1 MSLISARGMQKA
13 YGPQVLLKD
22 VTLTIEK
29 EDRIGLLG
37 VNGAGKSTL
46 LKILAGVETVDEGVI
61 DRGSGSRI
69 LYLSQEPE
77 LPQDQTPTQIVLAGL
92 GEWSRAREAY
102 DQASADYMAAGDDAE
117 AADRALHTQAH
128 LGEEI
133 ERLGGWER
141 GHLALDMLQKL
152 GVREVDRV
160 VNDMSGGERRRVAL
174 AQLLVAAPDLAI
186 LDEPTNHLD
195 VEVIEWLETYLA
207 DEFPGAVLLVTHDRY
222 ALDAMATRIFEL
234 ERGTLHEYRGDY
246 SDYLEQKAD
255 RLEHESR
262 VEDNRLNFVRRE
274 RAWLSRGPKARSTK
288 QKARIQR
295 AEKAIAVKGPQA
307 EGRAQLVA
315 AAVRSGKT
323 ILELQK
329 AGYSLPAGE
338 DGTPGR
344 RLFAELDMILVAGDR
359 VGIVGPNGSGK
370 TTLLHLVTEELAP
383 TSGKVVVGKN
393 TRIAYF
399 DQARA
404 GLEDGWSI
412 FDNVAGREGAEH
424 TGGGMVEIGA
434 EKIELRS
441 YLERFLFDKSKQR
454 QKVSALSGGERARVA
469 LAKLL
474 REGANL
480 LLLDE
485 PTNDLDVTTLG
496 ALEEM
501 LEGWPGCALIVSHDR
516 AFLDRVATSVLAF
529 EPNTATPLRYAGGYS
544 AWRDRKEENEMMR
557 RSQPPPSGRGATGA
571 GGAATAPA
579 AKAAPAKDAA
589 RAAASPAPAA
599 KALKPLSFKERKEL
613 ESLVTKVEEADAK
626 VADLE
631 KQLADPKLWA
641 ERPGDAAPLQAKLDE
656 ARKQASKLTTRWE
669 ELETRS
675 SAT

>member
-1 MSLISARGMQKA
+1 MSLISARGLQKA

-37 VNGAGKSTL
+37 INGAGKSTL
-46 LKILAGVETVDEGVI
+46 LKILAGVETVDDGTI
-61 DRGSGSRI
+61 DRGSGARI

-77 LPQDQTPTQIVLAGL
+77 LPQDKTPTEIVLAGL

-102 DQASADYMAAGDDAE
+102 DQASTAYLEAGDDSAAAE
-117 AADRALHTQAH
+117 KALADQAH

-207 DEFPGAVLLVTHDRY
+207 DTFPGAVLLVTHDRY

-274 RAWLSRGPKARSTK
+274 RAWLARGPKARSTK

-315 AAVRSGKT
+315 AATRTGKT

-329 AGYSLPAGE
+329 AGYRLPPGE
-338 DGTPGR
+338 DGEPGR
-344 RLFAELDMILVAGDR
+344 TLFSDLDMILVAGDR
-359 VGIVGPNGSGK
+359 VGIVGPNGAGK

-383 TSGKVVVGKN
+383 TSGKVIVGKN
-393 TRIAYF
+393 TRLAYF

-441 YLERFLFDKSKQR
+441 YLERFLFEKSKQR

-516 AFLDRVATSVLAF
+516 AFLDRVATSILAF
-529 EPNTATPLRYAGGYS
+529 ETGTPTPLRYAGGYS
-544 AWRDRKEENEMMR
+544 AWRDRKEENELAR
-557 RSQPPPSGRGATGA
+557 RSQPPPAAA
-571 GGAATAPA
+571 GKAAAPA
-579 AKAAPAKDAA
+579 ATKTT
-589 RAAASPAPAA
+589 AAASAA
-599 KALKPLSFKERKEL
+599 AVSTVARVATSAGKPLSFTERKEL
-613 ESLVTKVEEADAK
+613 ATLLERVEEAEAKAAELERKLAEPSLWSARPADA
-626 VADLE
+626 
-631 KQLADPKLWA
+631 PKL
-641 ERPGDAAPLQAKLDE
+641 QAQLDE
-656 ARKQASKLTTRWE
+656 ARAQASKLTARWE
-669 ELETRS
+669 ELESRS
-675 SAT
+675 G

>member
-1 MSLISARGMQKA
+1 
-13 YGPQVLLKD
+13 
-22 VTLTIEK
+22 
-29 EDRIGLLG
+29 
-37 VNGAGKSTL
+37 
-46 LKILAGVETVDEGVI
+46 
-61 DRGSGSRI
+61 
-69 LYLSQEPE
+69 
-77 LPQDQTPTQIVLAGL
+77 
-92 GEWSRAREAY
+92 
-102 DQASADYMAAGDDAE
+102 
-117 AADRALHTQAH
+117 
-128 LGEEI
+128 
-133 ERLGGWER
+133 
-141 GHLALDMLQKL
+141 
-152 GVREVDRV
+152 
-160 VNDMSGGERRRVAL
+160 
-174 AQLLVAAPDLAI
+174 
-186 LDEPTNHLD
+186 
-195 VEVIEWLETYLA
+195 
-207 DEFPGAVLLVTHDRY
+207 
-222 ALDAMATRIFEL
+222 
-234 ERGTLHEYRGDY
+234 
-246 SDYLEQKAD
+246 
-255 RLEHESR
+255 
-262 VEDNRLNFVRRE
+262 
-274 RAWLSRGPKARSTK
+274 
-288 QKARIQR
+288 
-295 AEKAIAVKGPQA
+295 
-307 EGRAQLVA
+307 
-315 AAVRSGKT
+315 
-323 ILELQK
+323 
-329 AGYSLPAGE
+329 
-338 DGTPGR
+338 
-344 RLFAELDMILVAGDR
+344 
-359 VGIVGPNGSGK
+359 
-370 TTLLHLVTEELAP
+370 
-383 TSGKVVVGKN
+383 
-393 TRIAYF
+393 
-399 DQARA
+399 
-404 GLEDGWSI
+404 
-412 FDNVAGREGAEH
+412 
-424 TGGGMVEIGA
+424 VEIGA